1 MRQVVQ
7 NMGSGKLSV
16 EDVPRPTVQ
25 PGGLL
30 VATRASLI
38 SVGTERATVGVAKKS
53 LVGKAMERPDLVRK
67 VIQKAQKDGLADTMR
82 MVSARLDV
90 PSALGYSCAGVVLQ
104 VGEGVAGF
112 AAGDR
117 VACAG
122 QNHASHAEVVF
133 VPQNLCVKLPDAV
146 SFDDAA
152 YVTVGAIALQGVR
165 QADPKLGDA
174 VAVIGLGLVGQLTVQ
189 LLRANGCRVLA
200 ADPDAEKQA
209 LARELGAEQAVA
221 PEALVAA
228 ARTATEGHGVDA
240 VLIAASTKES
250 GPVELA
256 GEIARKKGRIVVVGA
271 VGMTLPREPYY
282 LKELELRLSTSY
294 GPGRYDPE
302 YEEKGRDYPYGYV
315 RWTERRNMAAFIQ
328 LLAEQRMNVGALTR
342 FRVPI
347 ARAEEA
353 YSRIMDATESPL
365 GVLLTYEEADGRA
378 ARSSVTLRGG
388 AAAVLGVRL
397 GLIGAGSH
405 VKDMLV
411 PALKGIADTAIVSV
425 CTQRGINAK
434 ALAARVGAATCTT
447 DYRDVLA
454 DDTVNAV
461 IVGTRHNLHAEIVL
475 AALRAGKHVFV
486 EKPLCLTTAEL
497 DEIASV
503 YAEKAGIGLRLAVG
517 FNRRFS
523 PHFVKA
529 KEFLGDRRNPL
540 VMTYRVNAG
549 ALPADHWTQDPAV
562 GGGRIIGEGCHFVDY
577 LQALSGGSITSV
589 HASAIGEHGSG
600 IVGDQA
606 ILSLRFSDGS
616 VGTVIYAAGGDTAL
630 AKERCEVFGD
640 GKSIVMDDFARSEF
654 YGGGRRTVFKT
665 SGRDKGFGTQ
675 MKAFC
680 ASLTNPEAEGM
691 AFDDILSVTRTCLAA
706 VESMAD
712 GAVKPL

>member
-7 NMGSGKLSV
+7 HMGTGKLSV
-16 EDVPRPTVQ
+16 EDVPSPTVQ
-25 PGGLL
+25 AGGLL

-38 SVGTERATVGVAKKS
+38 SVGTERATVGVAQKS
-53 LVGKAMERPDLVRK
+53 LVGKAMDRPDLVRK
-67 VIQKAQKDGLADTMR
+67 VIQKVQKDGLLDTAR
-82 MVSARLDV
+82 MVSARLDA
-90 PSALGYSCAGVVLQ
+90 PAALGYSCAGVVIEI
-104 VGEGVAGF
+104 GEGVTGF
-112 AAGDR
+112 AVGDR

-122 QNHASHAEVVF
+122 QNYASHAEVVF
-133 VPQNLCVKLPDAV
+133 VPQNLCVKVPAAV

-165 QADPKLGDA
+165 QADPKLGDV

-209 LARELGAEQAVA
+209 LARDLGAEQAVA
-221 PEALVAA
+221 PEALADSAA
-228 ARTATEGHGVDA
+228 AATEGHGVDA

-256 GEIARKKGRIVVVGA
+256 GAIARKTGRNVVVGA

-328 LLAEQRMNVGALTR
+328 LLAEGRMNVGALTR

-353 YSRIMDATESPL
+353 YARIMDASESPL
-365 GVLLTYEEADGRA
+365 GVLLTYDEAPA
-378 ARSSVTLRGG
+378 APRSSVTLRRS
-388 AAAVLGVRL
+388 APVARIRF

-405 VKDMLV
+405 VKDALL
-411 PALKGIADTAIVSV
+411 PALKGVADAEIVSV

-434 ALAARVGAATCTT
+434 ALAARVGAASCTT
-447 DYRDVLA
+447 DYRDALQDA
-454 DDTVNAV
+454 SVNAV
-461 IVGTRHNLHAEIVL
+461 IIGTRHNLHAPIVL
-475 AALRAGKHVFV
+475 AALAAGKHVFV
-486 EKPLCLTTAEL
+486 EKPLCLTEAEL
-497 DEIASV
+497 DEIAAL
-503 YAEKAGIGLRLAVG
+503 YAEKMKSGLRLAVG

-529 KEFLGDRRNPL
+529 KEFLAGRSNPL
-540 VMTYRVNAG
+540 VMSYRVNAG
-549 ALPADHWTQDPAV
+549 ALPAEHWTQDPAV

-577 LQALSGGSITSV
+577 LQELCGGRVVSV
-589 HASAIGEHGSG
+589 QASAVARHRSG
-600 IVGDQA
+600 IVQDQA
-606 ILSLRFSDGS
+606 ILSLTFSDGS
-616 VGTVIYAAGGDTAL
+616 VGTVVYAAGGDTAL
-630 AKERCEVFGD
+630 PKERCEVFGD
-640 GKSIVMDDFARSEF
+640 GKSIVMDDFARSEL
-654 YGGGRRTVFKT
+654 YARGRRTVFKT
-665 SGRDKGFGTQ
+665 GRRDKGFAPQ
-675 MKAFC
+675 MAAFC
-680 ASLTNPEAEGM
+680 RSLLEGDAPGM
-691 AFDDILSVTRTCLAA
+691 DFDGILSVTRTCLRA

-712 GAVKPL
+712 GTVKAV

>member
-1 MRQVVQ
+1 M
-7 NMGSGKLSV
+7 
-16 EDVPRPTVQ
+16 PRPTVQ

-53 LVGKAMERPDLVRK
+53 LVGKAMDRPDLVRK
-67 VIQKAQKDGLADTMR
+67 VIQKVQKDGLMDTAR
-82 MVSARLDV
+82 MVSARLDA
-90 PSALGYSCAGVVLQ
+90 PAALGYSCAGVVLE
-104 VGEGVAGF
+104 VGEGVTGF
-112 AAGDR
+112 AVGDR

-122 QNHASHAEVVF
+122 QNYASHAEVVF

-146 SFDDAA
+146 AFDDAA

-165 QADPKLGDA
+165 QADPKLGDI

-209 LARELGAEQAVA
+209 LARDFGAEQAVA
-221 PEALVAA
+221 PEALAAA
-228 ARTATEGHGVDA
+228 ARSATEGHGVDA

-256 GEIARKKGRIVVVGA
+256 GEIARKKGRVVVVGA

-294 GPGRYDPE
+294 GPGRYDPD

-328 LLAEQRMNVGALTR
+328 LLAEKRMNVGALTR

-353 YSRIMDATESPL
+353 YSRIMDAAESPL

-378 ARSSVTLRGG
+378 ARSSVTLRES
-388 AAAVLGVRL
+388 AAAVSGVRL

-411 PALKGIADTAIVSV
+411 PALKGIADAEIVNV

-454 DDTVNAV
+454 DDAVNAV
-461 IVGTRHNLHAEIVL
+461 IIGTRHNLHAEIVL

-486 EKPLCLTTAEL
+486 EKPLCLTEAEL
-497 DEIASV
+497 DEIAAL
-503 YAEKAGIGLRLAVG
+503 YGEKTKSGLRLAVG

-523 PHFVKA
+523 PHCVKA
-529 KEFLGDRRNPL
+529 REFLADRSNPL
-540 VMTYRVNAG
+540 VMSYRVNAG
-549 ALPADHWTQDPAV
+549 ALPADHWTQDPGV

-577 LQALSGGSITSV
+577 LQALCGGRVVSV

-600 IVGDQA
+600 IVQDQA
-606 ILSLRFSDGS
+606 ILSLNFSDGS
-616 VGTVIYAAGGDTAL
+616 VGTILYAAGGDTAL

-654 YGGGRRTVFKT
+654 YAGGRRTVFKT
-665 SGRDKGFGTQ
+665 GWRDKGFAAQ
-675 MKAFC
+675 MPAFC
-680 ASLTNPEAEGM
+680 ASLLDSEAPGM
-691 AFDDILSVTRTCLAA
+691 DFDGILAVTRTCLAA

-712 GAVKPL
+712 GDVKPV